1 MANFPP
7 NATPA
12 EIFQI
17 ALHKHQTGDLQGA
30 VELYKRLL
38 QFNPRSAQIYHL
50 LGLVSYQVQDYE
62 NAIELITV
70 ATDIDDGNAAFF
82 QNLGL
87 AQQAFGQLEEAAES
101 TRRALGLD
109 PNRNDSRNNLGAILE
124 QLGRFDAAEAVLRE
138 AIERDPGDIA
148 ALNNLAGVLRSAGRL
163 ADAETLLRDA
173 LAGGS
178 TAGEVLAN
186 LGNVLQD
193 LDRPDEAES
202 AFEEAVAARPDLW
215 EAWCNLGAL
224 RLKANKLDTAEEAI
238 RKAMDPDRGHW
249 QAYLNLGLVLQA
261 KIRLD
266 EAEQAF
272 RQALRLGD
280 GRPEIAI
287 RLADCLLSGGKME
300 EAEALLRET
309 LAKSPDDS
317 PAWQA
322 LGGALRDQ
330 GKMAEAAEALEKGVA
345 LAPDSVEAQF
355 ALGSL
360 RAAIGEADTA
370 VGHLRRAAEL
380 APEMAKIHSNLLI
393 ALQYATAPSR
403 ADIAEEHFAWGRR
416 HGRPGPG
423 PAFTERRR
431 DGRKLRVGF
440 VSAYFH
446 FHAAA
451 FFVLPMLESRP
462 REAWEAVL
470 FYNGRSN
477 DEQTAAFRAAA
488 DGWFEIADLDDGEM
502 VELVRGQEID
512 ILFDLNGH
520 TAGNRLG
527 AFRQRMAPVQ
537 VTWSDYV
544 DTTAVEAIDHFLG
557 DPVHTLPADE
567 AFYTE
572 TILRMPRDYICY
584 RAPADAPDVRPR
596 LEAGGEGIV
605 FGCFNTVRKLN
616 DGIVALWA
624 DILRRRE
631 DSRLLLNS
639 PEFAWQPVRER
650 IATLLGQAGIDAGRL
665 DMRSGGSHHEFLEH
679 YNEIDIALDPFPYSG
694 GLNTCEALWM
704 GVPVVTRRGDRMC
717 GRHAACHLSAV
728 GLKDWIAE
736 DAAGYVALALAKA
749 DDRAALLDLK
759 KGLRRRVQGSPLTDA
774 EGFAADFTD
783 LLLKM
788 ERAAGD
794 R

>member
-1 MANFPP
+1 MANPP
-7 NATPA
+7 PDATPA

-17 ALHKHQTGDLQGA
+17 ALHRHQTGDLQGA
-30 VELYKRLL
+30 VALYKRLL
-38 QFNPRSAQIYHL
+38 QLNPRSAQIYHL

-62 NAIELITV
+62 NAIELISV
-70 ATDIDDGNAAFF
+70 ATGIDDGNAAFF

-87 AQQAFGQLEEAAES
+87 AQQAFGQLEDAAES
-101 TRRALGLD
+101 TRRALELD
-109 PNRNDSRNNLGAILE
+109 PGRNDTRNNLGAILE
-124 QLGRFDAAEAVLRE
+124 RLGRFDAAEAVLRE
-138 AIERDPGDIA
+138 AIARDPGDVA

-163 ADAETLLRDA
+163 ADAETVLRDA

-178 TAGEVLAN
+178 AAGEVLAN

-193 LDRPDEAES
+193 LGRPDEAES

-224 RLKANKLDTAEEAI
+224 RLKANRLDAAEEAI
-238 RKAMDPDRGHW
+238 RRAMDPDRGHW

-261 KIRLD
+261 GIRLD

-287 RLADCLLSGGKME
+287 RLADCLLTSGKME

-309 LAKSPDDS
+309 VAAAPEDS
-317 PAWQA
+317 AAWQA
-322 LGGALRDQ
+322 LGGALRDR
-330 GKMAEAAEALEKGVA
+330 GRMAEAAEALEKAVA
-345 LAPDSVEAQF
+345 LAPDSAEAQF

-360 RAAIGEADTA
+360 RAAVGEADIA
-370 VGHLRRAAEL
+370 IHHLRRATEL

-403 ADIAEEHFAWGRR
+403 ADIAEAHFDWGRR
-416 HGRPGPG
+416 HGQPGPG
-423 PAFTERRR
+423 PAFERPPR
-431 DGRKLRVGF
+431 GERKLRVGF
-440 VSAYFH
+440 VSAFFH

-462 REAWEAVL
+462 RDRWEAVL
-470 FYNGRSN
+470 FSNGRS
-477 DEQTAAFRAAA
+477 DDAQTAAFRAAA
-488 DGWFEIADLDDGEM
+488 DGWFEIADLDDGEV
-502 VELVRGQEID
+502 VELIRGQEID

-544 DTTAVEAIDHFLG
+544 DTTAVAAMDYVLG
-557 DPVHTLPADE
+557 DPVQTPPADE
-567 AFYTE
+567 RFYTE
-572 TILRMPRDYICY
+572 TLLRMPRDYVCY

-596 LEAGGEGIV
+596 LEAGGEGVV

-616 DGIVALWA
+616 DGIVTLWT
-624 DILRRRE
+624 DILRRC
-631 DSRLLLNS
+631 DDARLLLNS

-650 IATLLGQAGIDAGRL
+650 IRAFEGRL
-665 DMRSGGSHHEFLEH
+665 TVSGRPNQGTTVLVRLPR
-679 YNEIDIALDPFPYSG
+679 AQG
-694 GLNTCEALWM
+694 GT
-704 GVPVVTRRGDRMC
+704 
-717 GRHAACHLSAV
+717 
-728 GLKDWIAE
+728 
-736 DAAGYVALALAKA
+736 
-749 DDRAALLDLK
+749 
-759 KGLRRRVQGSPLTDA
+759 
-774 EGFAADFTD
+774 
-783 LLLKM
+783 
-788 ERAAGD
+788 ER
-794 R
+794 